1 MTPMEVINVK
11 EKLASFSDHWDPRI
25 AGILN
30 GQMVKL
36 AKIKGDFIWHSHE
49 QEDELFWV
57 IKGTLHLDFR
67 DKSVALREGEFIIVP
82 RGVEHRPWT
91 ANGEEVHIML
101 FEPASTVNT
110 GNIEGHELTRSE
122 LKQL

>member
-1 MTPMEVINVK
+1 MEVVNVK
-11 EKLASFSDHWDPRI
+11 EKLTTFSEHWDPRI
-25 AGILN
+25 AGTLN

-67 DKSVALREGEFIIVP
+67 EKTVSLNEGEFIIVP
-82 RGVEHRPWT
+82 KGVEHRPWT

-101 FEPASTVNT
+101 FEPASTLNT
-110 GNIEGHELTRSE
+110 GDIEGHELTKSE
-122 LKQL
+122 LKEI

>member
-1 MTPMEVINVK
+1 MEVVNVK
-11 EKLASFSDHWDPRI
+11 EKLTTFSEHWDPRV
-25 AGILN
+25 AGTLN

-49 QEDELFWV
+49 HEDELFWV

-67 DKSVALREGEFIIVP
+67 DKSVSLQEGEFIIVP
-82 RGVEHRPWT
+82 KGVEHRPWT
-91 ANGEEVHIML
+91 ADGEEVHIML

-110 GNIEGHELTRSE
+110 GNIEGHELTRSK
-122 LKQL
+122 LKQI

>member
-1 MTPMEVINVK
+1 MEVVNVK
-11 EKLASFSDHWDPRI
+11 EKLTTFSEHWDPRI
-25 AGILN
+25 AGTLN

-49 QEDELFWV
+49 HEDELFWV

-67 DKSVALREGEFIIVP
+67 DKSVSLQEGEFIIVP

-91 ANGEEVHIML
+91 ADGEEVHIML

-110 GNIEGHELTRSE
+110 GSIVEHELTRSE
-122 LKQL
+122 LKKV

>member
-1 MTPMEVINVK
+1 MEVVNVK
-11 EKLASFSDHWDPRI
+11 EKLTTFSEHWDPRI
-25 AGILN
+25 AGTLN

-49 QEDELFWV
+49 HEDELFWV

-67 DKSVALREGEFIIVP
+67 EKTVSLNEGEFIIVP
-82 RGVEHRPWT
+82 KGVEHRPWT

-101 FEPASTVNT
+101 FEPASTLNT
-110 GNIEGHELTRSE
+110 GDIEGHELTKSE
-122 LKQL
+122 LKEI

>member
-1 MTPMEVINVK
+1 MEVINVK

>member
-1 MTPMEVINVK
+1 MEVVNIK
-11 EKLASFSDHWDPRI
+11 EKLATFSEHWDPRI

-57 IKGTLHLDFR
+57 IKGTLHMDFR
-67 DKSVALREGEFIIVP
+67 DKTVSLHEGEFIIVP

-91 ANGEEVHIML
+91 ADGEEVHIML

-110 GNIEGHELTRSE
+110 GDIEDHELTRSE
-122 LKQL
+122 LKEV

>member
-1 MTPMEVINVK
+1 MEVVNVK
-11 EKLASFSDHWDPRI
+11 EKLATFSEHWDPRI
-25 AGILN
+25 AGTLN

-49 QEDELFWV
+49 NEDELFWV
-57 IKGTLHLDFR
+57 IKGTLHMDFR
-67 DKSVALREGEFIIVP
+67 DKTVSLNPGEFIIVS

-91 ANGEEVHIML
+91 ADEEEVHIML

-110 GNIEGHELTRSE
+110 GNIEGHDLTRSE
-122 LKQL
+122 LKEV

>member
-1 MTPMEVINVK
+1 MEVVNVK
-11 EKLASFSDHWDPRI
+11 EKLTTFSEHWDPRI
-25 AGILN
+25 AGTLN

-49 QEDELFWV
+49 HEDELFWV

-67 DKSVALREGEFIIVP
+67 DKSVSLNEGEFIIVP

-91 ANGEEVHIML
+91 ADGEEVHIML
-101 FEPASTVNT
+101 FEPASTINT
-110 GNIEGHELTRSE
+110 GEIEGHELTRSE
-122 LKQL
+122 LKEV

>member
-1 MTPMEVINVK
+1 MEVINVK

-25 AGILN
+25 AGTLN

-49 QEDELFWV
+49 HEDELFWV

-67 DKSVALREGEFIIVP
+67 DKSVRLQEGEFIIVP

-91 ANGEEVHIML
+91 SDGEEVHIML
-101 FEPASTVNT
+101 FEPASTLNT
-110 GNIEGHELTRSE
+110 GNIESHKLTRNE